1 MFYYIEGTVA
11 LVEDGVVVLD
21 CGGIGYRL
29 GVSRTSMARAKVGQK
44 LRLYTVMNVR
54 EDAVELFGFPEKE
67 EKKFFLMLTD
77 ITGVGPKAALSI
89 LSCAA
94 PDKLALGIMTGDE
107 KLLTSAQGVGKK
119 LAQRI
124 ILELRDKVAKE
135 AGSSVPVSG
144 AVEVTNADFGGERS
158 SAISALM
165 VLGYSRQ
172 EALSAVATVSE
183 NVTGTEE
190 IIRLALKNT

>member
-1 MFYYIEGTVA
+1 MFYYIEGNVA
-11 LVEDGVVVLD
+11 IVEDGVVVID
-21 CGGIGYRL
+21 CGGVGYKL
-29 GVSRTSMARAKVGQK
+29 GVSRMAMSRAKVGQK
-44 LRLYTVMNVR
+44 LRLYTVVNIR
-54 EDAVELFGFPEKE
+54 EDAFDLYGFPEKE

-77 ITGVGPKAALSI
+77 ITGVGPKAALAI
-89 LSCAA
+89 LSCAT
-94 PDKLALGIMTGDE
+94 PDKLALAIMTGDE

-135 AGSSVPVSG
+135 TESSPADF
-144 AVEVTNADFGGERS
+144 AVAPEVVTNAAGARS
-158 SAISALM
+158 SAVSALM

-172 EALSAVATVSE
+172 EALAAVATVGE
-183 NVTGTEE
+183 EVTVTEE

>member
-11 LVEDGVVVLD
+11 HVEDGVVVLD
-21 CGGIGYRL
+21 CGGIGYKL
-29 GVSRTSMARAKVGQK
+29 GVSRMSAARARVGQK

-67 EKKFFLMLTD
+67 EKRFFQMLTD

-89 LSCAA
+89 LSCATT
-94 PDKLALGIMTGDE
+94 DKLALGIMTGDE

-135 AGSSVPVSG
+135 TESSVPVSG
-144 AVEVTNADFGGERS
+144 PEEVFAAEPAGERS
-158 SAISALM
+158 SAVSALM

-172 EALSAVATVSE
+172 EALAAVATVPE
-183 NVTGTEE
+183 DTAGTEE